1 MHYSGR
7 PEVRDSGRRPGGACK
22 SAQSSAEEGK
32 MEITIPIKVKIDA
45 VASSRFDQE
54 TVEQRLSLLK
64 IIEPEEWIKREID
77 YLEALKAEKGW

>member
-1 MHYSGR
+1 
-7 PEVRDSGRRPGGACK
+7 
-22 SAQSSAEEGK
+22 